1 MIHFRNSNMPSK
13 LRSKS
18 FLTRFAGVLIAAVA
32 IGADGDSTIQ
42 PGSRVCVTGPEVAM
56 QSGNRRIPVSGEF
69 RMFQVRRLT
78 DGWVHLTSDRSA
90 GWVKKAEVI
99 PFEKAEEHLTAILQ
113 KDPNLAWAKRWRAAA
128 RLDRKDF
135 EAALADV
142 DSLLV
147 RDSTDVSALIL
158 KGRAQAGKGDF
169 DAAIAE
175 LDKAISLAPSNTR
188 AILARATAR
197 FGKKQ
202 LEKAEADFTEALR
215 LDPNDVEAHMT
226 RGIVHR
232 EQGRI
237 DEAIADFDTAVNL
250 APQNARTFL
259 ERAIARHGKAQL
271 DWALAD
277 LDEAVKLDPKSAEAF
292 RNLSIVRFQLR
303 DFAGALD
310 AAETS
315 VRLAPADTASL
326 NHLAWVLSTA
336 PFTDLRDGTKAV
348 RLARKADEISG
359 GTDADVKDTL
369 AAALAEDGQ
378 FDEAQKVLAKALELY
393 SPDDSDRPE
402 AEKRMSLYK
411 NRQAFRS
418 DP

>member
-1 MIHFRNSNMPSK
+1 MRI
-13 LRSKS
+13 
-18 FLTRFAGVLIAAVA
+18 AGVLIVSIA
-32 IGADGDSTIQ
+32 IGADGDATLQ
-42 PGSRVCVTGPEVAM
+42 PGSRVCVTDPEVAL
-56 QSGNRRIPVSGEF
+56 QSGNRRVPVGGEY
-69 RMFQVRRLT
+69 RVFQVRRLSG
-78 DGWVHLTSDRSA
+78 DWVHLISDQSA
-90 GWVKKAEVI
+90 GWVKKSDVI
-99 PFEKAEEHLTAILQ
+99 PIGKAEERLDAILER
-113 KDPNLAWAKRWRAAA
+113 DPNLAWAKRWRAAA

-135 EAALADV
+135 EGAMADV
-142 DSLLV
+142 DSLLM
-147 RDSTDVSALIL
+147 RDSTDVPALIL

-175 LDKAISLAPSNTR
+175 FDKAISLAPSNSR

-215 LDPNDVEAHMT
+215 LDPNDVEAHVT
-226 RGIVHR
+226 RGVVYR

-237 DEAIADFDTAVNL
+237 DEAIADFDTAVSL
-250 APQNARTFL
+250 APQNARAFL
-259 ERAIARHGKAQL
+259 ERAIARQEKAQL

-277 LDEAVKLDPKSAEAF
+277 LEEAAKLDPTSAEAF
-292 RNLSIVRFQLR
+292 RNLSIVRFHLR

-310 AAETS
+310 SAETS
-315 VRLAPADTASL
+315 VRLAPAETASL
-326 NHLAWVLSTA
+326 NQLAWVLSTA
-336 PFTDLRDGTKAV
+336 PLTDLRDGNRAV

-359 GTDADVKDTL
+359 GAVADVKDTL

-378 FDEAQKVLAKALELY
+378 FDEAQKVEVKALELY
-393 SPDDSDRPE
+393 SPDDSDRAE